1 MIVVPRDP
9 KKEKTMS
16 TLSLWRH
23 PWTGEERI
31 YVDGVSEQGMW
42 FESCAT
48 STDRDW
54 AFCSELPCADGRTRH
69 RNHKDLD
76 GAISNRLAMRICVDG
91 DCQQRLCNP
100 HR

>member
-1 MIVVPRDP
+1 
-9 KKEKTMS
+9 MS

-42 FESCAT
+42 FEPCAT

-54 AFCSELPCADGRTRH
+54 AFCSELPCARDGRTRH
-69 RNHKDLD
+69 RSHANLDLELGGRKLEQIGYED
-76 GAISNRLAMRICVDG
+76 LRRLAIADKGFCE
-91 DCQQRLCNP
+91 P
-100 HR
+100 S